1 MKKLHITIIGLGLIG
16 GSLALSFRQNNNDCF
31 RVTGTDADKLTREQ
45 AVKLQVVDN
54 VAEDVCDSVRD
65 ADVVFLCTP
74 VLQIVPLVEKIAPYL
89 KQGAILSDVGSTK
102 EYLQEKLTKILPN
115 HIHYIGGHPMAGKEK
130 SGITA
135 ADKDLFRNKWYIL
148 MSGAKASSQAIALLE
163 ELISS
168 TGAIITT
175 MDTETHDRCT
185 AVLSHVPHLAAAAL
199 VNLLEGC
206 SDQGHGR
213 QLAGGG
219 FRDTTRVAS
228 SNADM
233 WADICM
239 TNQDAISD
247 GLEKMQSMLQT
258 LNENIRRGDRQAVH
272 EFFHNAKMR
281 RDELLACLP
290 ENSN

>member
-16 GSLALSFRQNNNDCF
+16 GSLALAFRQNNKGCIQ
-31 RVTGTDADKLTREQ
+31 VTGTDADRLTREQ
-45 AVKLQVVDN
+45 AVKLQVVDT
-54 VAEDVCDSVRD
+54 VVEDVCDSVRD

-74 VLQIVPLVEKIAPYL
+74 VLQIVPLVKKIIPLL
-89 KQGAILSDVGSTK
+89 KEGAIITDVGSTK
-102 EYLQEKLTKILPN
+102 QYLQEELTKILPK

-148 MSGAKASSQAIALLE
+148 MSGSNASLQAVTLLE
-163 ELISS
+163 ELLAL
-168 TGAIITT
+168 TGAVLTA
-175 MDTETHDRCT
+175 MDTITHDRCT

-199 VNLLEGC
+199 VNLLEEC
-206 SDQGHGR
+206 PDQDHGR

-219 FRDTTRVAS
+219 FRDTTRIAS

-239 TNQDAISD
+239 TNQEAISD
-247 GLEKMQSMLQT
+247 SLEKMQTMLQGLT
-258 LNENIRRGDRQAVH
+258 EKIRRGDRQAVH
-272 EFFHNAKMR
+272 AFFHTAKMR